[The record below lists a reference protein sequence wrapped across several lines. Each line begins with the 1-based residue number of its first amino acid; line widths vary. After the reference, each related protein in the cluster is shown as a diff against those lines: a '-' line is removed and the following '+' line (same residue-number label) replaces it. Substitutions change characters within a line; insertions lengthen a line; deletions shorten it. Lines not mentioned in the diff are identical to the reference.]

1 MWKDRGGIFPIIV
14 RYLLEYDRRHKGGVS
29 LKDEA
34 KRRVGK
40 KELFRLTILRCEKLW
55 APASSS

>member
-14 RYLLEYDRRHKGGVS
+14 RYLLEYDRRHKGGIS
-29 LKDEA
+29 LKEEA
-34 KRRVGK
+34 KRTVGK

-55 APASSS
+55 ALASSS